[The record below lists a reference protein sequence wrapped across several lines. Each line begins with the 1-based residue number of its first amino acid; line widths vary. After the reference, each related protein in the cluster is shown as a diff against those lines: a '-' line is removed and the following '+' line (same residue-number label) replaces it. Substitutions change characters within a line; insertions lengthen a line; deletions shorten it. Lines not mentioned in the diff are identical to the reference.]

1 MGDFQS
7 WVNQLNYDQLIE
19 MVITVLAAVICITLH
34 EVSHGYAAYRLG
46 DPTAKNAGRQPQLAA
61 LSTSTLWICPPMK
74 SGPCRFRLFASSPE
88 SRKQSTFMVRQS
100 DTIPEM

>member
-1 MGDFQS
+1 MVYFLSYMLPDRRLTARTEMRSSMGDFQS

-46 DPTAKNAGRQPQLAA
+46 DPTAK
-61 LSTSTLWICPPMK
+61 TL
-74 SGPCRFRLFASSPE
+74 GG
-88 SRKQSTFMVRQS
+88 
-100 DTIPEM
+100 